1 MTKATVTINKK
12 AYKLNKGIGFFRS
25 LGILP
30 KKTREN
36 IDRLGDIVLGLKV
49 GDAFV
54 VSELL
59 IAGLTEEDLLSN
71 EQIEDFVFSDADVEK
86 EAAKLLDFLKQTAFS
101 GLVNQILEDF
111 EANMEKAQMEMEKPL
126 S

>member
-36 IDRLGDIVLGLKV
+36 IDQLGDIVLGLKV

-59 IAGLTEEDLLSN
+59 IAGLSEEDILSN

-101 GLVNQILEDF
+101 GLVNQILE
-111 EANMEKAQMEMEKPL
+111 ELETNLKKAQMEMEKPL